1 MLFILNLKLYFMSI
15 NTVMHR
21 ARINSAI
28 KADKEKISNPW
39 LSLPSG
45 WRIIPSSIYLHV
57 FDELGNYQGTI
68 GRGNPKAGLEL
79 RELLELV

>member
-1 MLFILNLKLYFMSI
+1 MSLNA
-15 NTVMHR
+15 VMHTF
-21 ARINSAI
+21 RIKSVI

-79 RELLELV
+79 MELLELV